1 MKGSA
6 AERVAVC
13 IATYRRPRML
23 ATLLKALDRLTFRK
37 MPEPR
42 VTVVV
47 IDNDAD
53 ASARESVERAAGRGR
68 WPLCYGIESR
78 RGISYARN
86 RAIAAAGKDCDFV
99 VFIDDDEVPRRNWL
113 DELLFVQANHN
124 ADVVAGPVV
133 ARFEALPPAWIE
145 RGRCFE
151 RPRYRSGERPAVAG
165 AGNVLIRARQLD
177 RLSGPFDARFA
188 LSGAEDTH
196 LFMRLGNAGARMVW
210 ADEAVVDERVP
221 SSRMKWKWVLQRA
234 YRGGNSYA
242 LCELDVQPGFSVA
255 CVRVAKGAVRVIQG
269 FGLLVLAPAFG
280 VAGLVDAARRMCLG
294 LGMLTGVLGYRYE
307 EYRQVHGA

>member
-6 AERVAVC
+6 ASRVAIC

-53 ASARESVERAAGRGR
+53 ASAQESVERAAGRAR

-113 DELLFVQANHN
+113 DELLFVQANQN

-151 RPRYRSGERPAVAG
+151 RPRYRSGQQPAVAG
-165 AGNVLIRARQLD
+165 AGNVLIRASQLD
-177 RLSGPFDARFA
+177 GLSGPFDARFA

-196 LFMRLGNAGARMVW
+196 LFMRLRMAGGRMVW
-210 ADEAVVDERVP
+210 ADEAMVEERVP
-221 SSRMKWKWVLQRA
+221 NSRMNWKWVLQRA
-234 YRGGNSYA
+234 YRGGNGYA
-242 LCELDVQPGFSVA
+242 LCELDLHSGRG
-255 CVRVAKGAVRVIQG
+255 VRWRRAVKGAARIAQG
-269 FGLLVLAPAFG
+269 VGLLTLAPAYG
-280 VAGLVDAARRMCLG
+280 VAGLVSASARVCLG
-294 LGMLTGVLGYRYE
+294 VGMLAGVLGYRYE
-307 EYRQVHGA
+307 EYRHVHGA